1 MQTRKS
7 SIAPLA
13 YLIPLIFALP
23 GAGIAADREVEELR
37 ARVVQ
42 LSSNYEKQERT
53 IRLLE
58 ARLAEMEM
66 MGQRGRGLP
75 QGTTLAQAAQP
86 GGAAAAEGT
95 PGSSPGGEGSV
106 VKEAPRSR
114 TTETIVQEQHALFD
128 RKFTLET
135 GLTYTRYDR
144 RQLVLSGFLALDAI
158 FLGNID
164 LQQTKSNQ
172 WTFDVTGRYGLS
184 DRFSTDFNIPLVY
197 RNNTYFEG
205 GAGGGGATQLSEY
218 EASKGPGLGD
228 ISVGGYYQ
236 FFKETGSWP
245 DIVGSLRIKAPTG
258 EHPYGIKIINP
269 DPTNGN
275 FAVPKD
281 LPTGNGVWTTSLGLS
296 FLKTTDPAVL
306 FANVGY
312 NYNFK
317 RSFSDISSTLG
328 VRTPGEIKLGDSFQW
343 GAGLA
348 LALNERTSLSLSF
361 AQLISRASKTKQQ
374 GANWQKAVGSEANSA
389 VFNVGLTHTL
399 TDRLAIIG
407 NLGVG
412 LTPDAPDF
420 SVGIKLPYTF

>member
-1 MQTRKS
+1 MQARKS
-7 SIAPLA
+7 PIAPLA
-13 YLIPLIFALP
+13 CASLLMFALP
-23 GAGIAADREVEELR
+23 SATIAADKEVEELR
-37 ARVVQ
+37 AQVVQ
-42 LSSNYEKQERT
+42 LSNSYEKQERT

-58 ARLAEMEM
+58 SRLAEME

-75 QGTTLAQAAQP
+75 QGTTTLAQAGQP
-86 GGAAAAEGT
+86 GAAAADGT
-95 PGSSPGGEGSV
+95 PGSAPADGPV

-158 FLGNID
+158 FLGSID
-164 LQQTKSNQ
+164 LQQTKANQ

-184 DRFSTDFNIPLVY
+184 DRFSTDFNVPLVY
-197 RNNTYFEG
+197 RNNTYIEG
-205 GAGGGGATQLSEY
+205 GAGGGGATNFSDY
-218 EASKGPGLGD
+218 ELSKGPGLGD

-236 FFKETGSWP
+236 FFKETSSWP

-258 EHPYGIKIINP
+258 EHPYGIKLHN
-269 DPTNGN
+269 PTNNTN

-281 LPTGNGVWTTSLGLS
+281 LPTGNGVWTSSIGLS

-306 FANVGY
+306 FANIGY

-361 AQLISRASKTKQQ
+361 AQLISRASRTKQQ
-374 GANWQKAVGSEANSA
+374 GAGWQRAIGSEANSA

-399 TDRLAIIG
+399 SDKLSVIG
-407 NLGVG
+407 NVGVG

-420 SVGIKLPYTF
+420 SVGVKLPYTF

>member
-1 MQTRKS
+1 MKTRKA
-7 SIAPLA
+7 SIAQLA
-13 YLIPLIFALP
+13 CLIPLMFALP

-75 QGTTLAQAAQP
+75 QGTVLAQSAQP
-86 GGAAAAEGT
+86 GAAAADGT
-95 PGSSPGGEGSV
+95 PGSTPGDGPV

-158 FLGNID
+158 FLGSID

-184 DRFSTDFNIPLVY
+184 DRFSTDFNVPLVY
-197 RNNTYFEG
+197 RNNTYIEG
-205 GAGGGGATQLSEY
+205 GAGGGGATNLSDY
-218 EASKGPGLGD
+218 ELNKGPGLGD
-228 ISVGGYYQ
+228 ISIGGYYQ

-258 EHPYGIKIINP
+258 EHPYGIKLHNP
-269 DPTNGN
+269 TGNTN

-281 LPTGNGVWTTSLGLS
+281 LPTGNGVWTSSIGLS

-306 FANVGY
+306 FANIGY
-312 NYNFK
+312 NHNFK

-374 GANWQKAVGSEANSA
+374 GAGWQRAVGSESNSA

-399 TDRLAIIG
+399 SDKMAIIG
-407 NLGVG
+407 NVGIG

>member
-1 MQTRKS
+1 MQTRLP
-7 SIAPLA
+7 SIIRLA
-13 YLIPLIFALP
+13 FLSAALVLP
-23 GAGIAADREVEELR
+23 PAALAADKEVEELR
-37 ARVVQ
+37 TRLLQ
-42 LSSNYEKQERT
+42 LSDNYEKQERT

-66 MGQRGRGLP
+66 GQRGRGLP
-75 QGTTLAQAAQP
+75 QGTTLAQAGQP
-86 GGAAAAEGT
+86 GSTAADGT
-95 PGSSPGGEGSV
+95 PGSTPADGPV

-114 TTETIVQEQHALFD
+114 TTETVVQEQHALFD

-158 FLGNID
+158 FLGSID
-164 LQQTKSNQ
+164 LQQTKANQ

-184 DRFSTDFNIPLVY
+184 DRFSTDFNVPLVY
-197 RNNTYFEG
+197 RNNTYIEG
-205 GAGGGGATQLSEY
+205 GAGGGGATNFSDYQL
-218 EASKGPGLGD
+218 SKGPGLGD

-236 FFKETGSWP
+236 FFKETSSWP

-258 EHPYGIKIINP
+258 EHPYGIKLFN
-269 DPTNGN
+269 PTNNNN

-281 LPTGNGVWTTSLGLS
+281 LPTGNGVWTSSIGLS

-306 FANVGY
+306 FANIGY

-361 AQLISRASKTKQQ
+361 AQLISRASRTKQQ
-374 GANWQKAVGSEANSA
+374 GAGWQRAIGSEANSA

-399 TDRLAIIG
+399 SDKLSVIG
-407 NLGVG
+407 NVGVG